1 MTKKLRENFFILFT
15 SNLCTLSL
23 VLLVI
28 LVICQANPS
37 GMSSIQTT
45 YLFSLPTLL
54 SVLICVFVICVS
66 FATLKTKETSDIVI
80 NNNIGNAEARNTTVI
95 SDRTE
100 DLREQYKSE
109 QECLENAIYRTVC
122 EYTIDVL
129 SPYLDDEEIEKLCQ
143 NIRLF
148 DIPGSCISTIKS
160 NGDLS
165 TLDFRHY
172 AWNIGERLGWSGQ
185 KRATFIKLCFT
196 EELKEMEIET
206 IRRTLR
212 HQQGRYVIEID
223 VPDKNTYGFH
233 NNVVK
238 IK

>member
-109 QECLENAIYRTVC
+109 QECMENAIYRTVC
-122 EYTIDVL
+122 EYTIDVI

-143 NIRLF
+143 NIR
-148 DIPGSCISTIKS
+148 ISTCTPS
-160 NGDLS
+160 L
-165 TLDFRHY
+165 
-172 AWNIGERLGWSGQ
+172 A
-185 KRATFIKLCFT
+185 ATSSIL
-196 EELKEMEIET
+196 L
-206 IRRTLR
+206 IRD
-212 HQQGRYVIEID
+212 VICAS
-223 VPDKNTYGFH
+223 
-233 NNVVK
+233 
-238 IK
+238 

>member
-28 LVICQANPS
+28 LVICQANSS

-109 QECLENAIYRTVC
+109 QECLEN
-122 EYTIDVL
+122 
-129 SPYLDDEEIEKLCQ
+129 
-143 NIRLF
+143 
-148 DIPGSCISTIKS
+148 
-160 NGDLS
+160 
-165 TLDFRHY
+165 
-172 AWNIGERLGWSGQ
+172 
-185 KRATFIKLCFT
+185 
-196 EELKEMEIET
+196 
-206 IRRTLR
+206 
-212 HQQGRYVIEID
+212 
-223 VPDKNTYGFH
+223 PDR
-233 NNVVK
+233 VRSWWP
-238 IK
+238 